1 MSQLFGYSLERAK
14 KDSAKGPSFVRKES
28 DDAATPVAGGGY
40 FGTAIDLDGTYKDEN
55 DLIRRYRAMSI
66 HPECDRAIDDV
77 VNEAIAGELD
87 DTPVDVELSNLKVSA
102 GIKKKIREEFFNV
115 LRLLDFDKKAY
126 DIFRRWYIDGKIYYH
141 KMIDPKNPRGG
152 ITELRYIDPRK
163 IRKVVE
169 LERPKDKTFVDPRTM
184 EAQIA
189 PKSAEYYVYNPKGL
203 RGMETAGIKVA
214 PDAIS
219 FAHSGLKDMNK
230 NVIMSHLHKAI
241 KALNQLRMIEDSL
254 VIYRLSRAPER
265 RIFYIDVGN
274 LPKQKAEQ
282 YLREVMSRYRNKLV
296 YNADTGEIRDDRK
309 FMSMLEDFWLPRR
322 EGGRGTEIT
331 TLPGGQN
338 LGELEDVK
346 YFQKKLYRALNVPE
360 SRLES
365 DSTFNLGRAAEITRD
380 EVKFQ
385 KFVTRLRKKFSELFH
400 DLLKT
405 QLVLKGIIS
414 IEEWDDMSEHIQY
427 DFIADNYF
435 SELKDQEILN
445 ERLNL
450 VTTMDPFAGRYFS
463 LDYIRRK
470 VLRQSDAE
478 IKEID
483 KQMEKEISTGKLP
496 DPAALDPM
504 TGEPMEGAPMDAPP
518 EEESEDIT
526 STGPESVSPADYKRG
541 EF

>member
-14 KDSAKGPSFVRKES
+14 KGQSNGPSFVRKES

-40 FGTAIDLDGTYKDEN
+40 FGTAIDLDGSYKDES
-55 DLIRRYRAMSI
+55 DLIRRYREMSI
-66 HPECDRAIDDV
+66 HPECDRAVDDV
-77 VNEAIAGELD
+77 VNEAIAGDRD
-87 DTPVDVELSNLKVSA
+87 DSPVDVDLANLEVSA
-102 GIKKKIREEFFNV
+102 AIRKKIRDEFHNV

-126 DIFRRWYIDGKIYYH
+126 DIFRRWYIDGKLYYH
-141 KMIDPKNPRGG
+141 KVIDTKNPRRG

-163 IRKVVE
+163 IRKVIE
-169 LERPKDKTFVDPRTM
+169 FEAKKDRQFVDPRTM
-184 EAQIA
+184 ESLTA
-189 PKSAEYYVYNPKGL
+189 PRSAEYYVYNQKGL
-203 RGMETAGIKVA
+203 RGLETTGIKIA
-214 PDAIS
+214 SDAIA
-219 FAHSGLKDMNK
+219 FCHSGLKDMNK

-496 DPAALDPM
+496 DPAAVDPM
-504 TGEPMEGAPMDAPP
+504 TGEPMDGAPMDAPP

>member
-14 KDSAKGPSFVRKES
+14 KGQNNGPSFVRKES

-40 FGTAIDLDGTYKDEN
+40 FGTAIDLDGSYKDES
-55 DLIRRYRAMSI
+55 DLIRRYREMSI
-66 HPECDRAIDDV
+66 HPECDRAVDDV
-77 VNEAIAGELD
+77 VNEAIAGDRD
-87 DTPVDVELSNLKVSA
+87 DSPVDVDLANLEVSA
-102 GIKKKIREEFFNV
+102 GIRKKIRDEFHNV

-126 DIFRRWYIDGKIYYH
+126 DIFRRWYIDGKLYYH
-141 KMIDPKNPRGG
+141 KVIDTKNPRRG

-163 IRKVVE
+163 IRKVIE
-169 LERPKDKTFVDPRTM
+169 FEAKKDRQFVDPRTM
-184 EAQIA
+184 ESLTA
-189 PKSAEYYVYNPKGL
+189 PRSAEYYVYNQKGL
-203 RGMETAGIKVA
+203 RGLETTGIKIA
-214 PDAIS
+214 SDAIA
-219 FAHSGLKDMNK
+219 FCHSGLKDMNK

-496 DPAALDPM
+496 DPAAVDPM
-504 TGEPMEGAPMDAPP
+504 TGEPMDGAPMDAPP

>member
-14 KDSAKGPSFVRKES
+14 KGQNNGPSFVRKES

-40 FGTAIDLDGTYKDEN
+40 FGTAIDLDGSYKDES
-55 DLIRRYRAMSI
+55 DLIRRYREMSI
-66 HPECDRAIDDV
+66 HPECDRAVDDV
-77 VNEAIAGELD
+77 VNEAIAGERD
-87 DTPVDVELSNLKVSA
+87 DSPVDVDLANLEVSA
-102 GIKKKIREEFFNV
+102 GIRRKIRDEFHNV

-126 DIFRRWYIDGKIYYH
+126 DIFRRWYIDGKLYYH
-141 KMIDPKNPRGG
+141 KVIDTKNPRRG

-163 IRKVVE
+163 IRKVIE
-169 LERPKDKTFVDPRTM
+169 FEAKKDRQFVDPRTM
-184 EAQIA
+184 ESLTA
-189 PKSAEYYVYNPKGL
+189 PRSAEYYVYNQKGL
-203 RGMETAGIKVA
+203 RGLETTGIKIA
-214 PDAIS
+214 SDAIA
-219 FAHSGLKDMNK
+219 FCHSGLKDMNK

-445 ERLNL
+445 ERMNL

-483 KQMEKEISTGKLP
+483 KQMEGEIESGKLP
-496 DPAALDPM
+496 DPAAVDPV
-504 TGEPMEGAPMDAPP
+504 TGEPLGAPMDAPP

-526 STGPESVSPADYKRG
+526 SSGPESVSPADYKRG

>member
-87 DTPVDVELSNLKVSA
+87 DSPVDVELSNLKVS
-102 GIKKKIREEFFNV
+102 GTIKKRIREEFFNI

-141 KMIDPKNPRGG
+141 KMIDTKNPRGG

-169 LERPKDKTFVDPRTM
+169 LERPKDKQFVDPRTM

-189 PKSAEYYVYNPKGL
+189 GKSAEYYVYNPKGL
-203 RGMETAGIKVA
+203 RAMETSGIKVA
-214 PDAIS
+214 PDAIA

-230 NVIMSHLHKAI
+230 NVIMSHLHKSI

-346 YFQKKLYRALNVPE
+346 YFQKKLYKALNVPN

-365 DSTFNLGRAAEITRD
+365 EATFNIGRAAEITRD

-385 KFVTRLRKKFSELFH
+385 KFIARLRKRFSELFH

-405 QLVLKGIIS
+405 QLILKGIIS
-414 IEEWDDMSEHIQY
+414 IEEWETMKEHIQY
-427 DFIADNYF
+427 DYIADNYF
-435 SELKDQEILN
+435 TELKEIEIRN
-445 ERLNL
+445 ERMNQ
-450 VTTMDPFAGRYFS
+450 VNVMDPYVGKYFS
-463 LDYIRRK
+463 VEYLRTQ
-470 VLRQSDAE
+470 VLKQTVQE
-478 IKEID
+478 QKEID
-483 KQMEKEISTGKLP
+483 KQIKSELESGVIP
-496 DPAALDPM
+496 DPAAEMDPS
-504 TGEPMEGAPMDAPP
+504 MDPNAAP
-518 EEESEDIT
+518 EEQQQDELPQVDPSD
-526 STGPESVSPADYKRG
+526 ARRG

>member
-14 KDSAKGPSFVRKES
+14 KGQSNGPSFVRKES

-40 FGTAIDLDGTYKDEN
+40 FGTAIDLDGSYKDES
-55 DLIRRYRAMSI
+55 DLIRRYREMSI
-66 HPECDRAIDDV
+66 HPECDRAVDDV
-77 VNEAIAGELD
+77 VNEAIAGDRD
-87 DTPVDVELSNLKVSA
+87 DSPVDVDLANLEVSA
-102 GIKKKIREEFFNV
+102 GIRKKIRDEFHNV

-126 DIFRRWYIDGKIYYH
+126 DIFRRWYIDGKLYYH
-141 KMIDPKNPRGG
+141 KVIDTKNPRRG

-163 IRKVVE
+163 IRKVIE
-169 LERPKDKTFVDPRTM
+169 FEAKKDRQFVDPRTM
-184 EAQIA
+184 ESLTA
-189 PKSAEYYVYNPKGL
+189 PRSAEYYVYNQKGL
-203 RGMETAGIKVA
+203 RGLETTGIKIA
-214 PDAIS
+214 SDAIA
-219 FAHSGLKDMNK
+219 FCHSGLKDMNK

>member
-14 KDSAKGPSFVRKES
+14 KGQNNGPSFVRKES

-40 FGTAIDLDGTYKDEN
+40 FGTAIDLDGSYKDES
-55 DLIRRYRAMSI
+55 DLIRRYREMSI
-66 HPECDRAIDDV
+66 HPECDRAVDDV
-77 VNEAIAGELD
+77 VNEAIAGERD
-87 DTPVDVELSNLKVSA
+87 DSPVDVDLANLDVSA
-102 GIKKKIREEFFNV
+102 GIRKKIRDEFHNV

-126 DIFRRWYIDGKIYYH
+126 DIFRRWYIDGKLYYH
-141 KMIDPKNPRGG
+141 KVIDTKNPRRG

-163 IRKVVE
+163 IRKVIE
-169 LERPKDKTFVDPRTM
+169 FEAKKDRQFVDPRTM
-184 EAQIA
+184 ESLTA
-189 PKSAEYYVYNPKGL
+189 PRSAEYYVYNQKGL
-203 RGMETAGIKVA
+203 RGLETTGIKIA
-214 PDAIS
+214 SDAIA
-219 FAHSGLKDMNK
+219 FCHSGLKDMNK

-445 ERLNL
+445 ERMNL

-483 KQMEKEISTGKLP
+483 KQMEGEIESGKLP
-496 DPAALDPM
+496 DPAAVDPM
-504 TGEPMEGAPMDAPP
+504 TGEPLGGAPMDAPP

>member
-14 KDSAKGPSFVRKES
+14 KGQATGPSFVRKES
-28 DDAATPVAGGGY
+28 DDAATPIAGGGF
-40 FGTAIDLDGTYKDEN
+40 FGTSIDLDGSYKDEN
-55 DLIRRYRAMSI
+55 DLIRRYREMSI

-77 VNEAIAGELD
+77 VNEAIAGEID
-87 DTPVDVELSNLKVSA
+87 DTPVDVELSNLKVSS

-126 DIFRRWYIDGKIYYH
+126 DIFRRWYIDGKLYYH
-141 KMIDPKNPRGG
+141 KVIDVQNPRRG
-152 ITELRYIDPRK
+152 ITELRYVDPRK
-163 IRKVVE
+163 IRKVIE
-169 LERPKDKTFVDPRTM
+169 MENKKDRQFVDPKTM
-184 EAQIA
+184 ESQLA
-189 PKSAEYYVYNPKGL
+189 PRSAEYYIYNPKGL
-203 RGMETAGIKVA
+203 RGLETSGVKIA
-214 PDAIS
+214 PDAIA

-309 FMSMLEDFWLPRR
+309 MMSMLEDFWLPRR

-365 DSTFNLGRAAEITRD
+365 ESTFNLGRAAEITRD

-405 QLVLKGIIS
+405 QLVLKGIITL
-414 IEEWDDMSEHIQY
+414 EEWDDMSEHIQY

-435 SELKDQEILN
+435 SELKEKEILN
-445 ERLNL
+445 ERLQL
-450 VTTMDPFAGRYFS
+450 LQQMDQFAGKYFS
-463 LDYIRRK
+463 LEYLRRQI
-470 VLRQSDAE
+470 LRHTDSEMQ
-478 IKEID
+478 EID
-483 KQMEKEISTGKLP
+483 KQIEQEIADGKLADP
-496 DPAALDPM
+496 ASIDPATGMPMEDPAAMGEEPVEDPGP
-504 TGEPMEGAPMDAPP
+504 TGVEAVA
-518 EEESEDIT
+518 
-526 STGPESVSPADYKRG
+526 PADYKRG

>member
-14 KDSAKGPSFVRKES
+14 KGQSVGPSFVSKES

-40 FGTAIDLDGTYKDEN
+40 FGTAIDLDGTFKDEN
-55 DLIRRYRAMSI
+55 DLIRRYRSMSI

-77 VNEAIAGELD
+77 VNEAIAGDID
-87 DTPVDVELSNLKVSA
+87 DTPVDVELSNLKVSS
-102 GIKKKIREEFFNV
+102 GIKKKIRDEFMNV

-126 DIFRRWYIDGKIYYH
+126 DIFRRWYIDGKLYYH
-141 KMIDPKNPRGG
+141 KLIDPKNPRRG
-152 ITELRYIDPRK
+152 ITELRYVDPRK

-169 LERPKDKTFVDPRTM
+169 MERNKDKQQLDPRTL
-184 EAQIA
+184 ESQLS
-189 PKSAEYYVYNPKGL
+189 PRTAEYYVYNPKGL
-203 RGMETAGIKVA
+203 RAGMETSGLKIA
-214 PDAIS
+214 PDAIA
-219 FAHSGLKDMNK
+219 FCHSGLKDMNK
-230 NVIMSHLHKAI
+230 NVVMSHLHKAI

-309 FMSMLEDFWLPRR
+309 FMSMLEAFWLPRR

-346 YFQKKLYRALNVPE
+346 YFQRKLYRALNVPE

-365 DSTFNLGRAAEITRD
+365 ESSFNLGRAAEITRD

-385 KFVTRLRKKFSELFH
+385 KFVTRLRKKFSELLH
-400 DLLKT
+400 DCLKT
-405 QLVLKGIIS
+405 QLILKGIIS
-414 IEEWDDMSEHIQY
+414 LEEWDDMSEHIQY

-435 SELKDQEILN
+435 SELKEKEMLT

-450 VTTMDPFAGRYFS
+450 VTAMDPFAGRYFS
-463 LDYIRRK
+463 LEYIRRQ
-470 VLRQSDAE
+470 VLRHTDAE
-478 IKEID
+478 MKEID
-483 KQMEKEISTGKLP
+483 KQMQKEIEDGKLP
-496 DPAALDPM
+496 DPASIDPA
-504 TGEPMEGAPMDAPP
+504 TGMPLEDPAAMGEEGM
-518 EEESEDIT
+518 EEEAEIT
-526 STGPESVSPADYKRG
+526 LDNVEPADYKRG

>member
-14 KDSAKGPSFVRKES
+14 KGQSNGPSFVRKES

-40 FGTAIDLDGTYKDEN
+40 FGTAIDLDGSYKDES
-55 DLIRRYRAMSI
+55 DLIRRYREMSI
-66 HPECDRAIDDV
+66 HPECDRAVDDV
-77 VNEAIAGELD
+77 VNEAIAGDRD
-87 DTPVDVELSNLKVSA
+87 DSPVDVDLANLEVSA
-102 GIKKKIREEFFNV
+102 AIRKKIRDEFHNV

-126 DIFRRWYIDGKIYYH
+126 DIFRRWYIDGKLYYH
-141 KMIDPKNPRGG
+141 KVIDTKNPRRG

-163 IRKVVE
+163 IRKVIE
-169 LERPKDKTFVDPRTM
+169 FEAKKDRQFVDPRTM
-184 EAQIA
+184 ESLTA
-189 PKSAEYYVYNPKGL
+189 PRSAEYYVYNQKGL
-203 RGMETAGIKVA
+203 RGLETTGIKIA
-214 PDAIS
+214 SDAIA
-219 FAHSGLKDMNK
+219 FCHSGLKDMNK

-265 RIFYIDVGN
+265 RIFYIDVGK

>member
-14 KDSAKGPSFVRKES
+14 KGQNNGPSFVRKES

-40 FGTAIDLDGTYKDEN
+40 FGTAIDLDGSYKDES
-55 DLIRRYRAMSI
+55 DLIRRYREMSI
-66 HPECDRAIDDV
+66 HPECDRAVDDV
-77 VNEAIAGELD
+77 VNEAIAGERD
-87 DTPVDVELSNLKVSA
+87 DSPVDVDLANLDVSA
-102 GIKKKIREEFFNV
+102 GIRRKIRDEFHNV

-126 DIFRRWYIDGKIYYH
+126 DIFRRWYIDGKLYYH
-141 KMIDPKNPRGG
+141 KVIDTKNPRRG

-163 IRKVVE
+163 IRKVIE
-169 LERPKDKTFVDPRTM
+169 FEAKKDRQFVDPRTM
-184 EAQIA
+184 ESLTA
-189 PKSAEYYVYNPKGL
+189 PRSAEYYVYNQKGL
-203 RGMETAGIKVA
+203 RGLETTGIKIA
-214 PDAIS
+214 SDAIA
-219 FAHSGLKDMNK
+219 FCHSGLKDMNK

-445 ERLNL
+445 ERMNL

>member
-14 KDSAKGPSFVRKES
+14 KGQATGPSFVRKES

-40 FGTAIDLDGTYKDEN
+40 FGTAIDLDGTFKDEN
-55 DLIRRYRAMSI
+55 DLIRRYRSMSI

-77 VNEAIAGELD
+77 VNEAIAGDVD
-87 DTPVDVELSNLKVSA
+87 DTPVEVELSNLKVGA
-102 GIKKKIREEFFNV
+102 GIKKQIREEFVNV
-115 LRLLDFDKKAY
+115 LRLLDFDKMAY
-126 DIFRRWYIDGKIYYH
+126 DIFRRWYIDGKLYYH
-141 KMIDPKNPRGG
+141 KVIDIKNPRGG
-152 ITELRYIDPRK
+152 ITELRYVDPRK

-169 LERPKDKTFVDPRTM
+169 MENKKDKQLLDPRTL
-184 EAQIA
+184 EANLA
-189 PKSAEYYVYNPKGL
+189 PKTAEYYVYNPKGM
-203 RGMETAGIKVA
+203 RAGMETSGMKIA
-214 PDAIS
+214 PDAIA
-219 FAHSGLKDMNK
+219 FCHSGLKDMNK

-380 EVKFQ
+380 EIKFQ
-385 KFVTRLRKKFSELFH
+385 KFVTRLRKKFSSLFH

-414 IEEWDDMSEHIQY
+414 LEDWDDMSEHIQY
-427 DFIADNYF
+427 NFIADNYF
-435 SELKDQEILN
+435 AELKEKEMLT

-450 VTTMDPFAGRYFS
+450 VTAMDPYAGRYFS
-463 LDYIRRK
+463 LEYIRRHI
-470 VLRQSDAE
+470 LRHTDAE
-478 IKEID
+478 INEID
-483 KQMEKEISTGKLP
+483 EQMEKEIEDGKLP
-496 DPAALDPM
+496 DPATIDPA
-504 TGEPMEGAPMDAPP
+504 TGMPIEDPAAMEAEGM
-518 EEESEDIT
+518 EEEAPISIDNVE
-526 STGPESVSPADYKRG
+526 PADYKRG

>member
-14 KDSAKGPSFVRKES
+14 KGQATGPSFVRKES
-28 DDAATPVAGGGY
+28 DDAATPIAGGGF
-40 FGTAIDLDGTYKDEN
+40 FGTSIDLDGSYKDEQ
-55 DLIRRYRAMSI
+55 DLIRRYREMSI

-77 VNEAIAGELD
+77 VNEAIAGEID
-87 DTPVDVELSNLKVSA
+87 DTPVDVELSNLKVGSN
-102 GIKKKIREEFFNV
+102 IKKKIREEFFNV

-126 DIFRRWYIDGKIYYH
+126 DIFRRWYIDGKVYYH
-141 KMIDPKNPRGG
+141 KVIDTSNPRRG
-152 ITELRYIDPRK
+152 ITELRYVDPRK
-163 IRKVVE
+163 IRKVIE
-169 LERPKDKTFVDPRTM
+169 LENKKDKQFVDPKTM
-184 EAQIA
+184 ESQLA
-189 PKSAEYYVYNPKGL
+189 PRSAEYYIYNPKGL
-203 RGMETAGIKVA
+203 RGLETSGVKIA
-214 PDAIS
+214 PDAIA
-219 FAHSGLKDMNK
+219 FCHSGLKDMNK

-346 YFQKKLYRALNVPE
+346 YFQRKLYRALNVPE

-365 DSTFNLGRAAEITRD
+365 ESTFNLGRAAEITRD

-405 QLVLKGIIS
+405 QLVLKGIITL
-414 IEEWDDMSEHIQY
+414 EEWDDMSEHIQY

-435 SELKDQEILN
+435 SELKEKEILN
-445 ERLNL
+445 ERLQL
-450 VTTMDPFAGRYFS
+450 LQQMDQFAGKYFS
-463 LDYIRRK
+463 LEYLRRQI
-470 VLRQSDAE
+470 LRHTDSEMQ
-478 IKEID
+478 EID
-483 KQMEKEISTGKLP
+483 KQIEQEIADGKLVDP
-496 DPAALDPM
+496 ASIDPATGMPMEDPAAMGEEPVEDPGP
-504 TGEPMEGAPMDAPP
+504 TGV
-518 EEESEDIT
+518 
-526 STGPESVSPADYKRG
+526 ESVAPADYKRG

>member
-14 KDSAKGPSFVRKES
+14 KGQNNGPSFVRKES

-40 FGTAIDLDGTYKDEN
+40 FGTAIDLDGSYKDES
-55 DLIRRYRAMSI
+55 DLIRRYREMSI
-66 HPECDRAIDDV
+66 HPECDRAVDDV
-77 VNEAIAGELD
+77 VNEAIAGERD
-87 DTPVDVELSNLKVSA
+87 DSPVDVDLANLDVSA
-102 GIKKKIREEFFNV
+102 GIRRKIRDEFHNV

-126 DIFRRWYIDGKIYYH
+126 DIFRRWYIDGKLYYH
-141 KMIDPKNPRGG
+141 KVIDTKNPRRG

-163 IRKVVE
+163 IRKVIE
-169 LERPKDKTFVDPRTM
+169 FEAKKDRQFVDPRTM
-184 EAQIA
+184 ESLTA
-189 PKSAEYYVYNPKGL
+189 PRSAEYYVYNQKGL
-203 RGMETAGIKVA
+203 RGLETTGIKIA
-214 PDAIS
+214 SDAIA
-219 FAHSGLKDMNK
+219 FCHSGLKDMNK

-445 ERLNL
+445 ERMNL

-483 KQMEKEISTGKLP
+483 KQMEGEIESGKLP
-496 DPAALDPM
+496 DPAAVDPM
-504 TGEPMEGAPMDAPP
+504 TGEPLGGAPMDAPP

>member
-14 KDSAKGPSFVRKES
+14 KGQSPGPSFVRKES

-40 FGTAIDLDGTYKDEN
+40 FGTAIDLDGSYKDEN
-55 DLIRRYRAMSI
+55 DLIRRYREMSI

-87 DTPVDVELSNLKVSA
+87 DTPVDIELSNLDVSQA
-102 GIKKKIREEFFNV
+102 IKKRIREEFQNV

-126 DIFRRWYIDGKIYYH
+126 DIFRRWYIDGKLYYH
-141 KMIDPKNPRGG
+141 KVIDTKSPRRG

-163 IRKVVE
+163 IRKVIE
-169 LERPKDKTFVDPRTM
+169 LERPKDKQFVDPRTM
-184 EAQIA
+184 ESNLA

-203 RGMETAGIKVA
+203 RAAETAGIKVA
-214 PDAIS
+214 PDAIA
-219 FAHSGLKDMNK
+219 FCHSGLKDMNK

-365 DSTFNLGRAAEITRD
+365 ESTFNLGRAAEITRD
-380 EVKFQ
+380 EIKFQ

-405 QLVLKGIIS
+405 QLVLKGICS
-414 IEEWDDMSEHIQY
+414 IEDWEDMAEHIQY

-435 SELKDQEILN
+435 AELKEKEIMT

-450 VTTMDPFAGRYFS
+450 LATMDPFAGKYFS
-463 LDYIRRK
+463 LDYLRRQILK
-470 VLRQSDAE
+470 QTDAE
-478 IKEID
+478 IREID
-483 KQMEKEISTGKLP
+483 KQIEKEIDSGKLM
-496 DPAALDPM
+496 DPASVDPA
-504 TGEPMEGAPMDAPP
+504 TGMPLEDPNAMGEVP
-518 EEESEDIT
+518 EEE
-526 STGPESVSPADYKRG
+526 TGPGGVESIAPADYKRG

>member
-14 KDSAKGPSFVRKES
+14 KGQNNGPSFVRKES

-40 FGTAIDLDGTYKDEN
+40 FGTAIDLDGSYKDES
-55 DLIRRYRAMSI
+55 DLIRRYREMSI
-66 HPECDRAIDDV
+66 HPECDRAVDDV
-77 VNEAIAGELD
+77 VNEAIAGERD
-87 DTPVDVELSNLKVSA
+87 DSPVDVDLANLDVSA
-102 GIKKKIREEFFNV
+102 GIRKKIRDEFHNV

-126 DIFRRWYIDGKIYYH
+126 DIFRRWYIDGKLYYH
-141 KMIDPKNPRGG
+141 KVIDIKNPRRG

-163 IRKVVE
+163 IRKVIE
-169 LERPKDKTFVDPRTM
+169 FEAKKDRQFVDPRTM
-184 EAQIA
+184 ESLTA
-189 PKSAEYYVYNPKGL
+189 PRSAEYYVYNQKGL
-203 RGMETAGIKVA
+203 RGLETTGIKIA
-214 PDAIS
+214 SDAIA
-219 FAHSGLKDMNK
+219 FCHSGLKDMNK

-445 ERLNL
+445 ERMNL

-483 KQMEKEISTGKLP
+483 KQLEKEIDSGKLP
-496 DPAALDPM
+496 DPAAVDPM
-504 TGEPMEGAPMDAPP
+504 TGEPLGGAPMDAPP

>member
-14 KDSAKGPSFVRKES
+14 KGQSNGPSFVRKES

-40 FGTAIDLDGTYKDEN
+40 FGTAIDLDGSYKDES
-55 DLIRRYRAMSI
+55 DLIRRYREMSI
-66 HPECDRAIDDV
+66 HPECDRAVDDV
-77 VNEAIAGELD
+77 VNEAIAGDRD
-87 DTPVDVELSNLKVSA
+87 DSPVDVDLANLDVSA
-102 GIKKKIREEFFNV
+102 GIRKKIRDEFHNV

-126 DIFRRWYIDGKIYYH
+126 DIFRRWYIDGKLYYH
-141 KMIDPKNPRGG
+141 KVIDTKNPRRG

-163 IRKVVE
+163 IRKVIE
-169 LERPKDKTFVDPRTM
+169 FEAKKDRQFVDPRTM
-184 EAQIA
+184 ESLTA
-189 PKSAEYYVYNPKGL
+189 PRSAEYYVYNQKGL
-203 RGMETAGIKVA
+203 RGLETTGIKIA
-214 PDAIS
+214 SDAIA
-219 FAHSGLKDMNK
+219 FCHSGLKDMNK

>member
-14 KDSAKGPSFVRKES
+14 KGQSNGPSFVRKES

-40 FGTAIDLDGTYKDEN
+40 FGTAIDLDGSYKDES
-55 DLIRRYRAMSI
+55 DLIRRYREMSI
-66 HPECDRAIDDV
+66 HPECDRAVDDV
-77 VNEAIAGELD
+77 VNEAIAGDRD
-87 DTPVDVELSNLKVSA
+87 DSPVDVDLANLEVSA
-102 GIKKKIREEFFNV
+102 AIRKKIRDEFHNV

-126 DIFRRWYIDGKIYYH
+126 DIFRRWYIDGKLYYH
-141 KMIDPKNPRGG
+141 KVIDTKNPRRG

-163 IRKVVE
+163 IRKVIE
-169 LERPKDKTFVDPRTM
+169 FEAKKDRQFVDPRTM
-184 EAQIA
+184 ESLTA
-189 PKSAEYYVYNPKGL
+189 PRSAEYYVYNQKGL
-203 RGMETAGIKVA
+203 RGLETTGIKIA
-214 PDAIS
+214 SDAIA
-219 FAHSGLKDMNK
+219 FCHSGLKDMNK

>member
-14 KDSAKGPSFVRKES
+14 KGQATGPSFVRKES
-28 DDAATPVAGGGY
+28 DDAATPIAGGGF
-40 FGTAIDLDGTYKDEN
+40 FGTSIDLDGSYKDEN
-55 DLIRRYRAMSI
+55 DLIRRYREMSI

-77 VNEAIAGELD
+77 VNEAIAGEID
-87 DTPVDVELSNLKVSA
+87 DTPVDVELSNLKVSS

-126 DIFRRWYIDGKIYYH
+126 DIFRRWYIDGKLYYH
-141 KMIDPKNPRGG
+141 KVIDVQNPRRG
-152 ITELRYIDPRK
+152 ITELRYVDPRK
-163 IRKVVE
+163 IRKVIE
-169 LERPKDKTFVDPRTM
+169 MENKKDRQFVDPKTM
-184 EAQIA
+184 ESQLA
-189 PKSAEYYVYNPKGL
+189 PRSAEYYIYNPKGL
-203 RGMETAGIKVA
+203 RGLETSGVKIA
-214 PDAIS
+214 PDAIA

-309 FMSMLEDFWLPRR
+309 MMSMLEDFWLPRR

-365 DSTFNLGRAAEITRD
+365 ESTFNLGRAAEITRD

-405 QLVLKGIIS
+405 QLVLKGIITL
-414 IEEWDDMSEHIQY
+414 EEWDDMSEHIQY

-435 SELKDQEILN
+435 SELKEKEILN
-445 ERLNL
+445 ERLQL
-450 VTTMDPFAGRYFS
+450 LQQMDQFAGKYFS
-463 LDYIRRK
+463 LEYLRRQI
-470 VLRQSDAE
+470 LRHTDSEMQ
-478 IKEID
+478 EID
-483 KQMEKEISTGKLP
+483 KQIEQEIADGKLVDP
-496 DPAALDPM
+496 ASIDPATGMPMEDPAAMGEEPVEDPGP
-504 TGEPMEGAPMDAPP
+504 TGVEAVA
-518 EEESEDIT
+518 
-526 STGPESVSPADYKRG
+526 PADYKRG

>member
-14 KDSAKGPSFVRKES
+14 KGQNNGPSFVRKES

-40 FGTAIDLDGTYKDEN
+40 FGTAIDLDGSYKDES
-55 DLIRRYRAMSI
+55 DLIRRYREMSI
-66 HPECDRAIDDV
+66 HPECDRAVDDV
-77 VNEAIAGELD
+77 VNEAIAGDRD
-87 DTPVDVELSNLKVSA
+87 DSPVDVDLANLEVSA
-102 GIKKKIREEFFNV
+102 GIRKKIRDEFHNV

-126 DIFRRWYIDGKIYYH
+126 DIFRRWYIDGKLYYH
-141 KMIDPKNPRGG
+141 KVIDTKNPRRG

-163 IRKVVE
+163 IRKVIE
-169 LERPKDKTFVDPRTM
+169 FEAKKDRQFVDPRTM
-184 EAQIA
+184 ESLTA
-189 PKSAEYYVYNPKGL
+189 PRSAEYYVYNQKGL
-203 RGMETAGIKVA
+203 RGLETTGIKIA
-214 PDAIS
+214 SDAIA
-219 FAHSGLKDMNK
+219 FCHSGLKDMNK

>member
-14 KDSAKGPSFVRKES
+14 KGQNNGPSFVRKES

-40 FGTAIDLDGTYKDEN
+40 FGTAIDLDGSYKDES
-55 DLIRRYRAMSI
+55 DLIRRYREMSI
-66 HPECDRAIDDV
+66 HPECDRAVDDV
-77 VNEAIAGELD
+77 VNEAIAGERD
-87 DTPVDVELSNLKVSA
+87 DSPVDVDLANLEVSA
-102 GIKKKIREEFFNV
+102 GIRRKIRDEFHNV

-126 DIFRRWYIDGKIYYH
+126 DIFRRWYIDGKLYYH
-141 KMIDPKNPRGG
+141 KVIDTKNPRRG

-163 IRKVVE
+163 IRKVIE
-169 LERPKDKTFVDPRTM
+169 FEAKKDRQFVDPRTM
-184 EAQIA
+184 ESLTA
-189 PKSAEYYVYNPKGL
+189 PRSAEYYVYNQKGL
-203 RGMETAGIKVA
+203 RGLETTGIKIA
-214 PDAIS
+214 SDAIA
-219 FAHSGLKDMNK
+219 FCHSGLKDMNK

-274 LPKQKAEQ
+274 LPKQKAET
-282 YLREVMSRYRNKLV
+282 YLREVMGRYRNKLV
-296 YNADTGEIRDDRK
+296 YDAQTGEVRDDRK
-309 FMSMLEDFWLPRR
+309 YMSMLEDFWLPRR

-445 ERLNL
+445 ERMNL

-483 KQMEKEISTGKLP
+483 KQMEGEIESGKLP
-496 DPAALDPM
+496 DPAAVDPV
-504 TGEPMEGAPMDAPP
+504 TGEPLGAPMDAPP

>member
-14 KDSAKGPSFVRKES
+14 KGQSVGPSFVSKES

-40 FGTAIDLDGTYKDEN
+40 FGTAIDLDGTFKDEN
-55 DLIRRYRAMSI
+55 DLIRRYRSMSI

-77 VNEAIAGELD
+77 VNEAIAGDID
-87 DTPVDVELSNLKVSA
+87 DTPVDVELSNLKVSS
-102 GIKKKIREEFFNV
+102 GIKKKIRDEFMNV

-126 DIFRRWYIDGKIYYH
+126 DIFRRWYIDGKLYYH
-141 KMIDPKNPRGG
+141 KLIDPKNPRRG
-152 ITELRYIDPRK
+152 ITELRYVDPRK

-169 LERPKDKTFVDPRTM
+169 MERNKDKQQLDPRTL
-184 EAQIA
+184 ESQLS
-189 PKSAEYYVYNPKGL
+189 PRTAEYYVYNPKGL
-203 RGMETAGIKVA
+203 RAGMETSGLKIA
-214 PDAIS
+214 PDAIA
-219 FAHSGLKDMNK
+219 FCHSGLKDMNK
-230 NVIMSHLHKAI
+230 NVVMSHLHKAI

-346 YFQKKLYRALNVPE
+346 YFQRKLYRALNVPE

-365 DSTFNLGRAAEITRD
+365 ESSFNLGRAAEITRD

-385 KFVTRLRKKFSELFH
+385 KFVTRLRKKFSELLH

-405 QLVLKGIIS
+405 QLILKGVIS
-414 IEEWDDMSEHIQY
+414 LEEWDDMSEHIQY

-435 SELKDQEILN
+435 SELKEKEMLT

-450 VTTMDPFAGRYFS
+450 VTAMDPFAGRYFS
-463 LDYIRRK
+463 LEYIRRQ
-470 VLRQSDAE
+470 VLRHTDAE
-478 IKEID
+478 MKEID
-483 KQMEKEISTGKLP
+483 KQMQKEIEDGKLP
-496 DPAALDPM
+496 DPASIDPA
-504 TGEPMEGAPMDAPP
+504 TGMPLEDPAAMGEEGM
-518 EEESEDIT
+518 EEEAEIT
-526 STGPESVSPADYKRG
+526 LDNVEPADYKRG

>member
-14 KDSAKGPSFVRKES
+14 KGQNNGPSFVRKES

-40 FGTAIDLDGTYKDEN
+40 FGTAIDLDGSYKDES
-55 DLIRRYRAMSI
+55 DLIRRYREMSI
-66 HPECDRAIDDV
+66 HPECDRAVDDV
-77 VNEAIAGELD
+77 VNEAIAGERD
-87 DTPVDVELSNLKVSA
+87 DSPVDVDLANLEVSA
-102 GIKKKIREEFFNV
+102 GIRKKIRDEFHNV

-126 DIFRRWYIDGKIYYH
+126 DIFRRWYIDGKLYYH
-141 KMIDPKNPRGG
+141 KVIDTKNPRRG

-163 IRKVVE
+163 IRKVIE
-169 LERPKDKTFVDPRTM
+169 FEAKKDRQFVDPRTM
-184 EAQIA
+184 ESLTA
-189 PKSAEYYVYNPKGL
+189 PRSAEYYVYNQKGL
-203 RGMETAGIKVA
+203 RGLETTGIKIA
-214 PDAIS
+214 SDAIA
-219 FAHSGLKDMNK
+219 FCHSGLKDMNK

-445 ERLNL
+445 ERMNL

-483 KQMEKEISTGKLP
+483 KQMEGEISSGKLP
-496 DPAALDPM
+496 DPAAVDPM
-504 TGEPMEGAPMDAPP
+504 TGEPLEGAPMDAPP

-526 STGPESVSPADYKRG
+526 SSGPESVTPADYKRG

>member
-14 KDSAKGPSFVRKES
+14 KGQNNGPSFVRKES

-40 FGTAIDLDGTYKDEN
+40 FGTAIDLDGSYKDES
-55 DLIRRYRAMSI
+55 DLIRRYREMSI
-66 HPECDRAIDDV
+66 HPECDRAVDDV
-77 VNEAIAGELD
+77 VNEAIAGDRD
-87 DTPVDVELSNLKVSA
+87 DSPVDVDLANLEVSA
-102 GIKKKIREEFFNV
+102 GIRKKIRDEFHNV

-126 DIFRRWYIDGKIYYH
+126 DIFRRWYIDGKLYYH
-141 KMIDPKNPRGG
+141 KVIDTKNPRRG

-163 IRKVVE
+163 IRKVIE
-169 LERPKDKTFVDPRTM
+169 FEAKKDRQFVDPRTM
-184 EAQIA
+184 ESLTA
-189 PKSAEYYVYNPKGL
+189 PRSAEYYVYNQKGL
-203 RGMETAGIKVA
+203 RGLETTGIKIA
-214 PDAIS
+214 SDAIA
-219 FAHSGLKDMNK
+219 FCHSGLKDMNK

-483 KQMEKEISTGKLP
+483 KQMENEISTGKLP
-496 DPAALDPM
+496 DPAAVDPM